1 MFTLIFLA
9 PIILTIIVVRLLF
22 RALGFGR
29 RYRQPF
35 MGYGSGYNN
44 GFGYGYGNRF
54 GCRHRRGFG
63 GGLFTILALVALDR
77 LFTRRW

>member
-1 MFTLIFLA
+1 MFTLFLIA
-9 PIILTIIVVRLLF
+9 PIILTIIVVRILF
-22 RALGFGR
+22 RALGFGH
-29 RYRQPF
+29 RYRRPF

-44 GFGYGYGNRF
+44 GFGNRF
-54 GCRHRRGFG
+54 SCRRRHGFG